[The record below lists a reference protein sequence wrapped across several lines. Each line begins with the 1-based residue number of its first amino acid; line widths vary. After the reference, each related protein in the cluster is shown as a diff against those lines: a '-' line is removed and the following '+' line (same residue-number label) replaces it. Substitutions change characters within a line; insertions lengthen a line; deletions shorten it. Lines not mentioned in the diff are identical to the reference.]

1 MSLLARV
8 LQKVIGRRE
17 EATMSDSFISPPRQ
31 RFGISALLLIA
42 LLGLL
47 PAACGRPH
55 ASNIADV
62 AAIAAADTAGF
73 AVEAR

>member
-1 MSLLARV
+1 
-8 LQKVIGRRE
+8 
-17 EATMSDSFISPPRQ
+17 MSDSFISPPRQ

-47 PAACGRPH
+47 PAACGRPP
-55 ASNIADV
+55 ASDMAD
-62 AAIAAADTAGF
+62 IADTAGF